1 MDYRIT
7 AADAALGQIEV
18 TYLKDGV
25 TIAVYAIDVPIVS
38 GHYITGEVL
47 AQEIMRRA
55 PVWLMERKQAVS
67 TAANFANIQAL
78 VQAPAVVADVPEPNG
93 PSVGAEIM
101 TDVPPDSIA
110 LLVESRTNVTGESDT
125 LPPAITTL

>member
-1 MDYRIT
+1 MDYKIT

-18 TYLKDGV
+18 TYSKDGV
-25 TIAVYAIDVPIVS
+25 TVAVYTIDVPIVS
-38 GHYITGEVL
+38 GHYITGDVL

-78 VQAPAVVADVPEPNG
+78 VQAPVVVTDVADPNG
-93 PSVGAEIM
+93 PSSGAEIM

-125 LPPAITTL
+125 LTPAITTL

>member
-25 TIAVYAIDVPIVS
+25 SVAVYTIDVPIVS
-38 GHYITGEVL
+38 GQYITGNALDV
-47 AQEIMRRA
+47 EIVRRA

-78 VQAPAVVADVPEPNG
+78 VQAPVVVADVANPNG
-93 PSVGAEIM
+93 PSSDTTTITSA
-101 TDVPPDSIA
+101 VPDPNTWP
-110 LLVESRTNVTGESDT
+110 VESRTNVPVETDT
-125 LPPAITTL
+125 VTTSITTL